1 MAVLSLSSRE
11 RGFIRS
17 WFSVFVDM
25 MIIGMPD
32 WIGASA
38 VVYTADEA
46 FGGLGRGGLIAVIV
60 ISVIAIVTFVWIFR
74 ETGRRD

>member
-1 MAVLSLSSRE
+1 V
-11 RGFIRS
+11 
-17 WFSVFVDM
+17 
-25 MIIGMPD
+25 PD
-32 WIGASA
+32 WMEACAA
-38 VVYTADEA
+38 VYAAGEA